1 MRIALGVEY
10 DGSSFSGWQRQDN
23 RRTVQGCVE
32 AALSKVANHPVKVMC
47 AGRTDAGVH
56 ARGQVIHFETEA
68 IRAVRSWVCGANA
81 NMPKD
86 VSMLWAQPVGDD
98 FHARFSAR
106 RRRYRYVILSRP
118 VRPTFL
124 AGRVSWDY
132 RAFDETRMAQAA
144 SDLVGEHDFTS
155 YRALACQAKTPTR
168 TLYHLDITRQ
178 DDLIF
183 LDIAANG
190 FLHHMVRNIAGVL
203 MAIGA
208 GEREPVWARKILD
221 MRDRTAGGVTAPPY
235 GLYLME
241 VYYPENFAIPAL
253 ERSAMVW

>member
-1 MRIALGVEY
+1 
-10 DGSSFSGWQRQDN
+10 
-23 RRTVQGCVE
+23 
-32 AALSKVANHPVKVMC
+32 
-47 AGRTDAGVH
+47 
-56 ARGQVIHFETEA
+56 
-68 IRAVRSWVCGANA
+68 
-81 NMPKD
+81 
-86 VSMLWAQPVGDD
+86 
-98 FHARFSAR
+98 
-106 RRRYRYVILSRP
+106 LSRP

-132 RAFDETRMAQAA
+132 RAFDAARMAVAA
-144 SDLVGEHDFTS
+144 SCLVGEHDFTS
-155 YRALACQAKTPTR
+155 YRALACQAKTPIR
-168 TLYHLDITRQ
+168 TLYHLDVTQQ

-183 LDIAANG
+183 IDIAANG

-208 GEREPVWARKILD
+208 GERDLGWARQILD

-241 VYYPENFAIPAL
+241 VHYPDNFAIPAL

>member
-10 DGSSFSGWQRQDN
+10 DGADFSGWQRQKGA
-23 RRTVQGCVE
+23 RTVQGCVE
-32 AALSKVANHPVKVMC
+32 AALSKVADHPVQVMC

-56 ARGQVIHFETEA
+56 AGGQVIHFETEVTRPA
-68 IRAVRSWVCGANA
+68 RSWVFGANA
-81 NMPKD
+81 NLPKD
-86 VSMLWAQPVGDD
+86 VSMLWAQPVSND

-132 RAFDETRMAQAA
+132 RTFDETRMAAAAA
-144 SDLVGEHDFTS
+144 SLVGEHDFTS
-155 YRALACQAKTPTR
+155 YRALACQAKTPIR
-168 TLYHLDITRQ
+168 TLYHLDVTRQ

-183 LDIAANG
+183 IDIAANG

-208 GEREPVWARKILD
+208 GEREPMWACQILD
-221 MRDRTAGGVTAPPY
+221 MRNRTAGGVTAPPY

-241 VYYPENFAIPAL
+241 VSYPESFSIPAL
-253 ERSAMVW
+253 ERSAMIW